1 MESIVD
7 RIRILKKVMEGAS
20 KMKVLIWLVLIVLCS
35 AAQVL
40 VRYLGISHW
49 IISVVLLVLMVLL
62 PAPVLCKKWDER
74 RSDKK

>member
-49 IISVVLLVLMVLL
+49 II
-62 PAPVLCKKWDER
+62 PVTGTKAEPFVYQRVRLFP
-74 RSDKK
+74 